1 MSLPVAMLAK
11 EAVNHSFETTL
22 GEGLR
27 YERRAFHSAF
37 GPDDQK
43 DRPGRHRSATSLPG
57 AETPL
62 SRCPAALP
70 RSPPAK
76 ECQ

>member
-43 DRPGRHRSATSLPG
+43 EGVSAFFETRAPTLIHR
-57 AETPL
+57 
-62 SRCPAALP
+62 
-70 RSPPAK
+70 
-76 ECQ
+76 